1 MVKEMIMKEEIV
13 SLETAELL
21 REKRYPQSEHKID
34 VSILHNC
41 YKYLSVP
48 PQSIVQ
54 KWLRE
59 YFNIHI
65 SIYRDACGY
74 GYDICKADSG
84 TNICSDEGRGYNDAG
99 NWNKYEEAL
108 EEAIKD
114 SLKRI

>member
-1 MVKEMIMKEEIV
+1 MIMKEEIV

-21 REKRYPQSEHKID
+21 REKRYPQSEYKIN
-34 VSILHNC
+34 VSTLQKC
-41 YKYLSVP
+41 YKYLSIP

-54 KWLRE
+54 KYLRE

-74 GYDICKADSG
+74 GYDICRADNG
-84 TNICSDEGRGYNDAG
+84 ANISSDEGKGYNDGG